1 MSKRESSSV
10 ILQNLKKRD
19 LSQLGHP
26 VVPISEAERLIA
38 GGESSS
44 SAALAMASEPPSIL
58 QDSSQDSSLDSY
70 LTSVKAGSEAIP
82 AGTRLRPKERAA
94 RSALIVRLDPQL
106 HRKLDEVARYNRL
119 TMNDIVT
126 EAIQMHLQNFAHPP
140 DYNERKPT

>member
-26 VVPISEAERLIA
+26 VVPISEAERLISGA
-38 GGESSS
+38 EASG
-44 SAALAMASEPPSIL
+44 SAAAMVSEAEDV
-58 QDSSQDSSLDSY
+58 DSAPDSNPDSY
-70 LTSVKAGSEAIP
+70 QPSVRAVTEAIP

-106 HRKLDEVARYNRL
+106 HRELDEVARYNRL

-140 DYNERKPT
+140 DYNARKPG